1 MAAKKLNKVYY
12 IIKLIIVY
20 VCTNTIIGFLFE
32 RSLTFSTKVSLYPW
46 FSANGRNFD
55 GFSTRTH

>member
-12 IIKLIIVY
+12 KIKIIIVY
-20 VCTNTIIGFLFE
+20 VCTNTIGFLFE
-32 RSLTFSTKVSLYPW
+32 KSLTFSTKVSLYPW

-55 GFSTRTH
+55 GFTTRTH